1 MIKENFKS
9 VKKYLFLDN
18 LRKIIKN
25 SQLAFLNVKKKLIIR
40 QILSIIQ
47 GEQYGRGKKRR
58 TGNKNR

>member
-25 SQLAFLNVKKKLIIR
+25 SQLAFLNVKK
-40 QILSIIQ
+40 
-47 GEQYGRGKKRR
+47 
-58 TGNKNR
+58 N